1 MPRANCGVRIG
12 VAVKMFHRLSLL
24 LLLPALVS
32 AAPARKDSGQIRE
45 RRLAY
50 SAAIEARQPDLMRRF
65 LAEDMVQLSSTTE
78 VVAGRETVIQS
89 YSEHE
94 FRNPAF
100 VAYERTPD
108 TVAISDNGR
117 FAIERGHWRGRIR
130 LPGGKI
136 TGNSGLYQAGWIK
149 REGVWLIRTE
159 SYVRLHCADEND
171 CPK

>member
-1 MPRANCGVRIG
+1 ML
-12 VAVKMFHRLSLL
+12 F
-24 LLLPALVS
+24 PALVS
-32 AAPARKDSGQIRE
+32 AAPTRKDSGQIRD

-50 SAAIEARQPDLMRRF
+50 SAAIEARQPDVMRRF
-65 LAEDMVQLSSTTE
+65 LAEDMVQLSSTAE
-78 VVAGRETVIQS
+78 VIAGRESVIQS

-130 LPGGKI
+130 PPGGKI

>member
-1 MPRANCGVRIG
+1 MLERGG
-12 VAVKMFHRLSLL
+12 LL
-24 LLLPALVS
+24 LLVPVLLS
-32 AAPARKDSGQIRE
+32 AAPARNDSGQIRE

-50 SAAIEARQPDLMRRF
+50 TAAIQARQPDLMRRF
-65 LAEDMVQLSSTTE
+65 LAEDMVQLSSNGE
-78 VVAGRETVIQS
+78 VIAGRETVVQS

-100 VAYERTPD
+100 IVYERTPD

-117 FAIERGHWRGRIR
+117 FAIERGHWRGRFR
-130 LPGGKI
+130 LPSGRI

-149 REGVWLIRTE
+149 RGGVWLIRTE

>member
-1 MPRANCGVRIG
+1 
-12 VAVKMFHRLSLL
+12 MFHRLALV
-24 LLLPALVS
+24 LLLPALVG

-50 SAAIEARQPDLMRRF
+50 TAAIEARQPNVMRRF
-65 LAEDMVQLSSTTE
+65 LAEDMVQLSSTAE
-78 VVAGRETVIQS
+78 VIAGSENVIKS

-94 FRNPAF
+94 FHNPAF

-117 FAIERGHWRGRIR
+117 FATERGHWRGRFR
-130 LPGGKI
+130 LPDGRI
-136 TGNSGLYQAGWIK
+136 TGNNGLYQAGWIK
-149 REGVWLIRTE
+149 RAGVWLIRTE

-171 CPK
+171 CPR